1 MRNKFLSARNE
12 HSGCCAKWNENAPA
26 NRTNRTKRTI
36 FHQRGEIFLER
47 LLSGFNLFNY
57 RCIQCNCR
65 SLHRYFILYMY
76 IPYIRVENAGSF
88 SSAPP
93 TVTISIRV
101 HLLLFCVTVTILMR
115 SSVEDEIDFRYPIV
129 LGRFFFEEHS
139 FGSCRNLCLYK
150 VKLHWA
156 ECK

>member
-1 MRNKFLSARNE
+1 MKMRRQTES
-12 HSGCCAKWNENAPA
+12 
-26 NRTNRTKRTI
+26 RTKRTI

-129 LGRFFFEEHS
+129 LGRFFLKSIHS
-139 FGSCRNLCLYK
+139 ALVEICAYTRWNCTEPSANKMEGRRDPRHSIS
-150 VKLHWA
+150 
-156 ECK
+156 

>member
-1 MRNKFLSARNE
+1 
-12 HSGCCAKWNENAPA
+12 
-26 NRTNRTKRTI
+26 
-36 FHQRGEIFLER
+36 
-47 LLSGFNLFNY
+47 
-57 RCIQCNCR
+57 
-65 SLHRYFILYMY
+65 MY

-129 LGRFFFEEHS
+129 LGRFFWRAFI
-139 FGSCRNLCLYK
+139 RLL
-150 VKLHWA
+150 
-156 ECK
+156 